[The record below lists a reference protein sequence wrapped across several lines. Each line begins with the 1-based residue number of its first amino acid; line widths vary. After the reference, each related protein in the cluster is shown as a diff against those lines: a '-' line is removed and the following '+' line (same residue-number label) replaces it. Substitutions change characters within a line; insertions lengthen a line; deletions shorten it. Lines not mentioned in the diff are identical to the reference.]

1 MPAFAYKAVNNL
13 GKAVRGRMEAVNL
26 VDLEMRL
33 RRLGLD
39 FIDGSLAQSRR
50 SPWSRGGIKRQELI
64 AFCFHLEQLT
74 RSGVPLMDGLIDLRD
89 SLDDS
94 HFREIV
100 AGLVESIEG
109 GRSLSQAMG
118 ESPLVFDKVFVSL
131 IRTGEETGRLP
142 DVLKDLTENLKW
154 EDELAAQAR
163 KAMVYP
169 ALVGSIIIGVT
180 MFMLIYLVP
189 QLTGFLKNVGTEMPL
204 QTRILLACSEIVV
217 KYWYLVLATPVF
229 VLAGLRALIKSSPRY
244 RYLFDD
250 LKLRLPIVGDIL
262 RKIVLSRFATV
273 LAMMYTSGIRVVD
286 AIRLTED
293 VVGNVVV
300 RDALRQVREQIGEGR
315 NLTQAFHSVG
325 IFPPL
330 VLRMLR
336 VGESTGNLDTALLNV
351 SYFYTRE
358 VREGIGR
365 LQAMIEPVMTLALG
379 VILGWVMMAVL
390 GPVYDAISKIKF

>member
-39 FIDGSLAQSRR
+39 FIDGSLAQSKR

-109 GRSLSQAMG
+109 GRSLSQAMW

-163 KAMVYP
+163 KALVYP
-169 ALVGSIIIGVT
+169 ALVGSIIVGVT

-204 QTRILLACSEIVV
+204 QTRILLAVSEIAV

-229 VLAGLRALIKSSPRY
+229 VLAGLRMLIKNSPRY

-250 LKLRLPIVGDIL
+250 LKLRLPVVGDIL

-273 LAMMYTSGIRVVD
+273 LAMMYAAGIRVVD

-300 RDALRQVREQIGEGR
+300 RDALR
-315 NLTQAFHSVG
+315 
-325 IFPPL
+325 
-330 VLRMLR
+330 
-336 VGESTGNLDTALLNV
+336 
-351 SYFYTRE
+351 
-358 VREGIGR
+358 
-365 LQAMIEPVMTLALG
+365 
-379 VILGWVMMAVL
+379 
-390 GPVYDAISKIKF
+390 